1 MTQEPEGVADV
12 EASLVEASSCKI
24 IARIDWADMLDP
36 LCRGR
41 EGPCL
46 LNAKMWQ
53 MCAHV
58 LVQEDLPKFPN
69 MRASP
74 AATHEK
80 AQELHPQFSQNT
92 ISVKGCLILS
102 NHPSSQ
108 EPQQTSKEAASQLHR
123 RVFQVV
129 VL

>member
-12 EASLVEASSCKI
+12 EASLLEASSCKI

-36 LCRGR
+36 LCRGC

-46 LNAKMWQ
+46 LNAKIWQ

-58 LVQEDLPKFPN
+58 LVQEDLLKFPK
-69 MRASP
+69 MLASP
-74 AATHEK
+74 AATPEK
-80 AQELHPQFSQNT
+80 AQELHPQFAQHT
-92 ISVKGCLILS
+92 ISVKGCLILN
-102 NHPSSQ
+102 NHPSSG
-108 EPQQTSKEAASQLHR
+108 EPQKTSKEAASQLHR
-123 RVFQVV
+123 RVFYA

>member
-1 MTQEPEGVADV
+1 M

-36 LCRGR
+36 LCRGC

-46 LNAKMWQ
+46 LNAKIWQ

-58 LVQEDLPKFPN
+58 LVQEDLLKFPK
-69 MRASP
+69 MLASP
-74 AATHEK
+74 AATPEK
-80 AQELHPQFSQNT
+80 AQELHPQFSQNTT

>member
-1 MTQEPEGVADV
+1 M

-53 MCAHV
+53 KGANVRTCACAGRSA
-58 LVQEDLPKFPN
+58 KI
-69 MRASP
+69 
-74 AATHEK
+74 
-80 AQELHPQFSQNT
+80 PQNAR
-92 ISVKGCLILS
+92 ISSCY
-102 NHPSSQ
+102 
-108 EPQQTSKEAASQLHR
+108 A
-123 RVFQVV
+123 
-129 VL
+129 

>member
-1 MTQEPEGVADV
+1 M

-53 MCAHV
+53 MGANV
-58 LVQEDLPKFPN
+58 LVQEDRPKSPK
-69 MRASP
+69 MLASP
-74 AATHEK
+74 AATPEK

-92 ISVKGCLILS
+92 ISVKGCLILNS
-102 NHPSSQ
+102 FE

-123 RVFQVV
+123 RVFYA
-129 VL
+129 LL

>member
-1 MTQEPEGVADV
+1 MTREPEGVADV

-53 MCAHV
+53 MGANV
-58 LVQEDLPKFPN
+58 LVQKDLPKSPK
-69 MRASP
+69 MLASP
-74 AATHEK
+74 AATPEK

-92 ISVKGCLILS
+92 ISVKGCLIP
-102 NHPSSQ
+102 NSSE

-123 RVFQVV
+123 RVFYA

>member
-1 MTQEPEGVADV
+1 MTREPEGVADV
-12 EASLVEASSCKI
+12 EASLLEASSCKI

-58 LVQEDLPKFPN
+58 LVQEDLLKFPK
-69 MRASP
+69 MLASP
-74 AATHEK
+74 AATPEK

-92 ISVKGCLILS
+92 ISVKGCLILN
-102 NHPSSQ
+102 NHPSSG
-108 EPQQTSKEAASQLHR
+108 EPQKTSKEAASQLHR
-123 RVFQVV
+123 RVFYA

>member
-1 MTQEPEGVADV
+1 MTREPEGVADV

-53 MCAHV
+53 MGANV
-58 LVQEDLPKFPN
+58 LVQEDLPKSPK
-69 MRASP
+69 MLASP
-74 AATHEK
+74 AATPEK

-92 ISVKGCLILS
+92 ISKRMS
-102 NHPSSQ
+102 DTEQPSFLWGASAN
-108 EPQQTSKEAASQLHR
+108 QQGSRVTAA
-123 RVFQVV
+123 
-129 VL
+129 